1 MTISSAPGRYP
12 KLAGTEPAGTEPAEL
27 TDEELHSFVVSPLAA
42 CADSALDPDDWF
54 PIATAAARA
63 RAEAS
68 SALAVC
74 AACPVRAECLELSL
88 RQWRGVGRHGI
99 WGGLVETD
107 RNALRREW
115 LKGVPVTALL
125 SGPAHR
131 PPAEAAEA
139 TCRAIPA
146 TADRLKR
153 KESWRRHGDFR
164 GLPGTA
170 PGAPRD
176 RLRPGSR
183 IVRSRA

>member
-1 MTISSAPGRYP
+1 MTISSAPGRYA
-12 KLAGTEPAGTEPAEL
+12 KLAGTEPGGAEPAEL

-88 RQWRGVGRHGI
+88 RHWRSVGRHGI

-125 SGPAHR
+125 SGR
-131 PPAEAAEA
+131 P
-139 TCRAIPA
+139 
-146 TADRLKR
+146 
-153 KESWRRHGDFR
+153 
-164 GLPGTA
+164 TA
-170 PGAPRD
+170 PQLRLPRQPAVPYQ
-176 RLRPGSR
+176 LPQ
-183 IVRSRA
+183 IA

>member
-1 MTISSAPGRYP
+1 MPREMRQRHNATGQEGRPLTISSAPGPYQ
-12 KLAGTEPAGTEPAEL
+12 EPAEL

-88 RQWRGVGRHGI
+88 RHWRGVGRHGI

-115 LKGVPVTALL
+115 LKGVPVKALL
-125 SGPAHR
+125 SGGTTVPR
-131 PPAEAAEA
+131 PRQPRQPDVPYEQL
-139 TCRAIPA
+139 PQ
-146 TADRLKR
+146 TA
-153 KESWRRHGDFR
+153 
-164 GLPGTA
+164 
-170 PGAPRD
+170 
-176 RLRPGSR
+176 
-183 IVRSRA
+183 